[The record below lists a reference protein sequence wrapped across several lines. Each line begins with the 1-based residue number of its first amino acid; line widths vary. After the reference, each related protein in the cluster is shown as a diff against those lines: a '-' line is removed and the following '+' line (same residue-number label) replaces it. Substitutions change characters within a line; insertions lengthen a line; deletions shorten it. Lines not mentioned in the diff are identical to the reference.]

1 MDRAAARNLLSSYLE
16 RPATALLGSAGLSPN
31 AVTLLGLLVAG
42 AGAYLLAA
50 GYLAAGGVVVLL
62 SGSMDLL
69 DGALARATGRV
80 TRFGALLDSVV
91 DRVSEGAILLG
102 LQVFFLDQSTSST
115 STWGSVLV
123 FVALAGS
130 IMVSYIR
137 ARAEGLGV
145 ECTTGVMTR
154 PERVATL
161 GIGLITGQWW
171 LPAVLVALG
180 AIAVLT
186 TVTSVQRMVHVRRA
200 LACRQA
206 DKRR

>member
-16 RPATALLGSAGLSPN
+16 RPATALLSRAGLSPN

-50 GYLAAGGVVVLL
+50 GYLAAGGVVVLI

-102 LQVFFLDQSTSST
+102 LLVFFLDQSTSST

-186 TVTSVQRMVHVRRA
+186 TATSVQRMVHVRRA
-200 LACRQA
+200 LASRQA